1 MSLIFRMLYIY
12 FSSFFKPRLPVGK
25 ATSVLMLHVLPND
38 LDINLHMN
46 NGRYMTI
53 CDLNRVDLFIR
64 TGLARTMIREKW
76 IPIIAEHTM
85 SYKKPLR
92 VFQKFVISMEITRWD
107 EKGFYMNHIFKV
119 GARVVAQGT
128 SFGMIR
134 GKEGVIMPKRV
145 FETVKMYRKDLR

>member
-64 TGLARTMIREKW
+64 TGLARTMIRKKW
-76 IPIIAEHTM
+76 ISIIAEHTM

-92 VFQKFVISMEITRWD
+92 VFQEFMVSMEITHWD

-119 GARVVAQGT
+119 GTRVVAQGT

-134 GKEGVIMPKRV
+134 GKEGVITPKRV
-145 FETVKMYRKDLR
+145 IETVKMYHKNLR